1 MLEICTFPMLRPAPC
16 PSDASTRIC
25 LRDVPVRLIWGVA
38 AMLKMAILAVTLL
51 FAELPPA
58 AAWSF
63 TDDGG
68 RIVEIPDRVSRVLA
82 AGPPAAVL
90 IYVSAPDK
98 LVGWVREPS
107 AREKEFLLPAV
118 QSLPTIGRLTGQG
131 ETANMEAVLAARPDI
146 IIDVG
151 TVDDRFVAL
160 ADEIQQRTGIPY
172 VLIDGSLANTPKSLR
187 QVGKLLGVSSRAD
200 ELAAYADRTL
210 KRLDDGLAQIAMA
223 ERPRVYYGRG
233 PQGVETGLAGS
244 INLEILEAVGATNVA
259 AAAGKGGLT
268 RVSPQQIIDWN
279 PQFILAYA
287 PKFAQAVRVDR
298 LWNQIA
304 AVKDGNVYVTP
315 TLPFGWFESPPG
327 VNRLIGISWLEAL
340 FYPKA
345 FQVDLK
351 GDVQAFFKLFYQVEL
366 TDAQLDGLL
375 KDALPKT

>member
-1 MLEICTFPMLRPAPC
+1 M
-16 PSDASTRIC
+16 
-25 LRDVPVRLIWGVA
+25 
-38 AMLKMAILAVTLL
+38 
-51 FAELPPA
+51 
-58 AAWSF
+58 
-63 TDDGG
+63 
-68 RIVEIPDRVSRVLA
+68 
-82 AGPPAAVL
+82 
-90 IYVSAPDK
+90 
-98 LVGWVREPS
+98 
-107 AREKEFLLPAV
+107 
-118 QSLPTIGRLTGQG
+118 
-131 ETANMEAVLAARPDI
+131 
-146 IIDVG
+146 
-151 TVDDRFVAL
+151 
-160 ADEIQQRTGIPY
+160 
-172 VLIDGSLANTPKSLR
+172 
-187 QVGKLLGVSSRAD
+187 
-200 ELAAYADRTL
+200 AAYADRTL